1 MFIHPWFIAQKWG
14 LQEEIFEEFQTV
26 LPESLTGYGTT
37 APSSGA
43 KRTAGA
49 GLLQKEGQ
57 RANVKIKDSKRLLI
71 FQGLKP
77 RSFKHRTTLLC
88 NVVVTG

>member
-1 MFIHPWFIAQKWG
+1 MVFIHPWFIAQKWG

-57 RANVKIKDSKRLLI
+57 SADVKIKETFDL
-71 FQGLKP
+71 P
-77 RSFKHRTTLLC
+77 RIKAKKLQAQNNL
-88 NVVVTG
+88 VV

>member
-1 MFIHPWFIAQKWG
+1 MVFIHPWFIAQKWG

-57 RANVKIKDSKRLLI
+57 RANMKIKDSKRLLT
-71 FQGLKP
+71 FDLP
-77 RSFKHRTTLLC
+77 RTKAKKLQAQNNL
-88 NVVVTG
+88 VV

>member
-57 RANVKIKDSKRLLI
+57 RANMKIKDSKRLLT
-71 FQGLKP
+71 FDLP
-77 RSFKHRTTLLC
+77 RIKAKKLQAQNNL
-88 NVVVTG
+88 VV

>member
-57 RANVKIKDSKRLLI
+57 RANVKIKDSKRLLT
-71 FQGLKP
+71 FDLP
-77 RSFKHRTTLLC
+77 RIKAKKLQSQNNL
-88 NVVVTG
+88 VV